1 MDTYDTERIRIEKLT
16 GAANYWPWSVQVK
29 KTLIGKD
36 LWEVVENGV
45 YTPNEG
51 SKEVAPKEMAPVH
64 AELRTVQRCA
74 RASVIIMEAS
84 IPTVR
89 SNILLKETAKEQWDT
104 YKQMYGSTNLDQLA
118 VKQEAFVTYKPQKG
132 AKVSD
137 IVTRFDT
144 LQYEIMSIDPKE
156 TLTEKSKILQLIL
169 AVTDLDAR
177 YEPLILQLKIAK
189 KESDYALV
197 VDHLLEFERKL
208 DRIDSAKETGL
219 RADTEQKES
228 KSQQSKSK
236 FKGKCYYC
244 QKEGHRK
251 AECKKRINDEKS
263 EKGGPSTG
271 PLATPS
277 GGKGLSPP
285 PEQAKVASEGASE
298 VCWLG

>member
-1 MDTYDTERIRIEKLT
+1 MDTYDSERIRIEKLT

-36 LWEVVENGV
+36 LWDVVEQGV
-45 YTPNEG
+45 YTPSEG
-51 SKEVAPKEMAPVH
+51 LKEVAPVR

-118 VKQEAFVTYKPQKG
+118 VKQEDFVTYKPQKG
-132 AKVSD
+132 VKVSD

-156 TLTEKSKILQLIL
+156 TPTEKSKILQLIL

-177 YEPLILQLKIAK
+177 YKPLILQLKIAK

-208 DRIDSAKETGL
+208 DQIDSAKETGL
-219 RADTEQKES
+219 WADTDQKVS
-228 KSQQSKSK
+228 KSQ
-236 FKGKCYYC
+236 
-244 QKEGHRK
+244 
-251 AECKKRINDEKS
+251 
-263 EKGGPSTG
+263 
-271 PLATPS
+271 
-277 GGKGLSPP
+277 
-285 PEQAKVASEGASE
+285 
-298 VCWLG
+298 